1 MRKTIIFLLILLATI
16 LFTSCSIQQ
25 RVVEVDLTRQDMHL
39 LWIRNNTSTPNYPT
53 GRKIQNNSTFELKP
67 KWYAPQQSPNG
78 MVTPQFRYQTNDGA
92 AGFNGPGM
100 FQRGY

>member
-1 MRKTIIFLLILLATI
+1 MKRLLMILLIFALMWWA
-16 LFTSCSIQQ
+16 TSCSIQQ
-25 RVVEVDLTRQDMHL
+25 RVVEIDLTRQDMHL

-78 MVTPQFRYQTNDGA
+78 MVTPQFRYQTNDGG
-92 AGFNGPGM
+92 AGFNGPGV
-100 FQRGY
+100 FQRNY